1 MVRGPNGKN
10 RIVRY
15 LGASGLMA
23 GLLSVAAPSVAA
35 TNLGEFLTDGSLL
48 LNARYRYEHVDQSGF
63 SKAAD
68 AHTVRLRAGYRTP
81 VFHGL
86 QGLLEI
92 QATGHLSDTFNDT
105 VNGHTDY
112 PVIPDPENVQLNRL
126 QLRYTDIPD
135 TALTLGRQEIN
146 LDDQRFIGAVGFRQN
161 EQTFDAVRIDNSS
174 IPGLSLTYIYL
185 DRVNR
190 VFGVYSSQSHFSGDV
205 HLINAAYDLSH
216 IGKLT
221 AYAYLLGLDNAPS
234 LSTQTYGASLAGRQP
249 FFRST
254 FLGYRLEGA
263 TQQPYS
269 NNPKRFDLTY
279 LRGELG
285 LSSDLWSAMGGVEY
299 LDGNNAIGFSTPL
312 ATLHKFQGF
321 ADVFLTTPASGI
333 VDTYGELGMAKKL
346 TLGAISGVA
355 LSGWYHD
362 FANPHGGAL
371 GSEFDL
377 DATLKFGRHVSTSLT
392 YANYDG
398 VKGYASRDR
407 IWFTVEM
414 SN

>member
-1 MVRGPNGKN
+1 
-10 RIVRY
+10 
-15 LGASGLMA
+15 MA
-23 GLLSVAAPSVAA
+23 GLLAAASPAVAA
-35 TNLGEFLTDGSLL
+35 TNLGEFLADGSLL

-68 AHTVRLRAGYRTP
+68 AHTVRLRAGYQTP

-86 QGLLEI
+86 QALVEL
-92 QATGHLSDTFNDT
+92 QTTGHLSDTFNDT
-105 VNGHTDY
+105 VNGRTVY
-112 PVIPDPENVQLNRL
+112 PIVPDPENFQLNRL
-126 QLRYTDIPD
+126 QLRDTDVPD
-135 TALTLGRQEIN
+135 TALTIGRQEIN
-146 LDDQRFIGAVGFRQN
+146 LDDQRFVGAVAFRQN
-161 EQTFDAVRIDNSS
+161 EQTFDAVRIDNTSLF
-174 IPGLSLTYIYL
+174 GLSLTYIYL

-205 HLINAAYDLSH
+205 HLINAAYDLRH

-221 AYAYLLGLDNAPS
+221 AYAYLLGLDDAPS

-249 FFRST
+249 LFHST
-254 FLGYRLEGA
+254 FLSYRLEGA
-263 TQQPYS
+263 TQRPYF
-269 NNPKRFDLTY
+269 NNPKHFDLTY

-285 LSSDLWSAMGGVEY
+285 LSSGLWSGMGGVEY
-299 LDGNNAIGFSTPL
+299 LDGNNTVGFSTPL

-333 VDTYGELGMAKKL
+333 IDTYGKLGVAKNIA
-346 TLGAISGVA
+346 LGAVSGVA

-362 FANPHGGAL
+362 FANPHGGSL

-377 DATLKFGRHVSTSLT
+377 DATAKFGPHVSTSLT